1 MHIKTKYVIGAAVVL
16 ICSVLYYFW
25 YLGGTAESY
34 EDITDLSSEYNVDA
48 EVAAAQQQLDEGNVT
63 AATVYTKDAG
73 KPGLALTFDGLPD
86 PTTTAQLVDLL
97 KKYDVQATFF
107 VEGSNCAV
115 DTDSVLLLL
124 DQHVTIGNYTYT
136 GLTKLEKQPQDSVLE
151 QLIKTQKVLE
161 VLTGQRPTLFKA
173 PATSY
178 VPDVLKTAAAA
189 GLRSAVKTDVYVQK
203 DSIKTDED
211 AAAFVQSVSQG
222 SIVSLVVGTPTNA
235 IVYTPGKT
243 DERPAKDKQPNL
255 KIREDTGAKH
265 EPIVDVTERILKAM
279 KAKNVK
285 SLDITDLRQIK
296 RAETTAASPAVPQ
309 PVSLVHPASFASWL
323 HTAMMQAAAAVC
335 QPVLAAEPA
344 ANQAPGKL
352 TPDVQAQMAAHPAV
366 PAPSQNAAPPRMIY
380 TTEPAVAF
388 AFAGLSKPNVVYKTL
403 DFLQKNHAHGTFFV
417 MDNELKANPKLVQ
430 DIIASGNEAAIGIRS
445 LKSSNY
451 ETTKRQIQ
459 TVQQGLAKLGVHTN
473 LMMQPWG
480 KITDDTYRAVADMKG
495 VMYAPTLNIVN
506 SKHQDYTSADAVMK
520 EQFGKFVYSVGRGWI
535 LYFRLDYYHDDDL
548 AVQVMDLIK
557 RHKIDNIAYN
567 SFYDDPKVNTHN
579 DSAYA
584 IESIG
589 HILQHTDE
597 LYTIDTH
604 KQYAQDGAAYV
615 RPRNLS
621 FHDFMQK
628 RYIGNEAINNDLMF
642 GFTVEEKRYRDLTG
656 LVHTDKPV
664 VFFTFDDFGN
674 DEAINHLL
682 YVFRKHH
689 AKATFFVLTRNVM
702 KNPNIIRAI
711 AMEDHDVASHSEEHH
726 PMDGTNYA
734 KAYAQYLVDY
744 GTADAK
750 LRDIVGD
757 LYHSDGT
764 PVYHPF
770 FRPPTLT
777 ASRAGFKALYDT
789 GYEYII
795 AGSYSTHDYEQP
807 DLQHMIQAIKEG
819 IFDKN
824 GHVIKGAVLVMHMS
838 DTSVYTAPALDLLMT
853 INDARADDDPAKFY
867 PMPLSA
873 YLRNGYSQADYTQQ
887 RAPKKGKTTDCDS
900 SEQQDEA
907 LLYQGMGY

>member
-1 MHIKTKYVIGAAVVL
+1 MHIKTKYVIGAVVVL
-16 ICSVLYYFW
+16 ICSMLYYFW
-25 YLGGTAESY
+25 YLGSATESY

-73 KPGLALTFDGLPD
+73 RAGLALTFDGLPD

-115 DTDSVLLLL
+115 DTDAVLLLL
-124 DQHVTIGNYTYT
+124 DKHVTIGNYTYT

-151 QLIKTQKVLE
+151 QLIKTQKVLG
-161 VLTGQRPTLFKA
+161 VLTGQQPALFKA
-173 PATSY
+173 PSTSY

-189 GLRSAVKTDVYVQK
+189 GLQSAVKTDVYVPK
-203 DSIKTDED
+203 DSIKTDEA
-211 AAAFVQSVSQG
+211 AAAFVQSVPQG

-235 IVYTPGKT
+235 IVYTSGKT

-279 KAKNVK
+279 KAKNVP
-285 SLDITDLRQIK
+285 SLEVTDLRQIK
-296 RAETTAASPAVPQ
+296 RAETTTASPAVPQ
-309 PVSLVHPASFASWL
+309 PVSLARHTSVVSWL
-323 HTAMMQAAAAVC
+323 HTVMVQATAAVFL
-335 QPVLAAEPA
+335 PVYAAEPA
-344 ANQAPGKL
+344 ANQGAGTL
-352 TPDVQAQMAAHPAV
+352 TPDVKAQMAVQPAAPAV
-366 PAPSQNAAPPRMIY
+366 SQTAAAAPPRMIY

-451 ETTKRQIQ
+451 ETTKRQIT

-495 VMYAPTLNIVN
+495 VMYTPTLNIVN

-548 AVQVMDLIK
+548 VVNVMDLIK

-567 SFYDDPKVNTHN
+567 SFYDDPKVNIRN

-597 LYTIDTH
+597 LYSIDTH

-615 RPRNLS
+615 RPRDIP
-621 FHDFMQK
+621 FHQFIRD
-628 RYIGNEAINNDLMF
+628 RYIGNEAIEDDNMF

-656 LVHTDKPV
+656 LIHTDKPV

-674 DEAINHLL
+674 DSAVNHLL

-689 AKATFFVLTRNVM
+689 AKATFFVLTKNVM
-702 KNPNIIRAI
+702 KNPNLVRAI
-711 AMEDHDVASHSEEHH
+711 AMDGHDVASHSEEHH
-726 PMDGTNYA
+726 PMDGTSYA
-734 KAYAQYLVDY
+734 KAYARYLVDY

-750 LRDIVGD
+750 LRDIIGD

-764 PVYHPF
+764 PVYHQF

-789 GYEYII
+789 GYEYIV
-795 AGSYSTHDYEQP
+795 AGSYSTHDYMQP

-838 DTSVYTAPALDLLMT
+838 DQAVYTAPALDLLMT

-873 YLRNGYSQADYTQQ
+873 YLCSGYSQAQTDKKK
-887 RAPKKGKTTDCDS
+887 ALPKEKEK
-900 SEQQDEA
+900 QDEA
-907 LLYQGMGY
+907 LLYQDMGY

>member
-16 ICSVLYYFW
+16 ICSMLYYFW

-34 EDITDLSSEYNVDA
+34 ADITDLSSEYNVDA

-73 KPGLALTFDGLPD
+73 KSGLALTFDGLPD

-173 PATSY
+173 PNTSY

-189 GLRSAVKTDVYVQK
+189 GLQSAVKTDVYVQK

-211 AAAFVQSVSQG
+211 AAAFVQSVPQG

-235 IVYTPGKT
+235 VVYTPGKT

-265 EPIVDVTERILKAM
+265 ESIVDVTERILKAM

-309 PVSLVHPASFASWL
+309 PVSWASHTAVVSWL
-323 HTAMMQAAAAVC
+323 HTVMMQAAAAVC
-335 QPVLAAEPA
+335 QPVWAAEPA
-344 ANQAPGKL
+344 ANQGAGKL
-352 TPDVQAQMAAHPAV
+352 TTDVQAQMAAHPAV
-366 PAPSQNAAPPRMIY
+366 PAPSQTAAPPRMIY

-567 SFYDDPKVNTHN
+567 SFYDDPKVNARN

-615 RPRNLS
+615 RPRDIS
-621 FHDFMQK
+621 FHQFIRD
-628 RYIGNEAINNDLMF
+628 RYIGNEAIEDDNMF
-642 GFTVEEKRYRDLTG
+642 GFTVEEKRYRNLTG

-674 DEAINHLL
+674 DSAVNHLL

-689 AKATFFVLTRNVM
+689 AKATFFVLTKNVM
-702 KNPNIIRAI
+702 KNPNLVRAI
-711 AMEDHDVASHSEEHH
+711 AMEGHDVASHSEEHH

-734 KAYAQYLVDY
+734 KAYARYLVDY

-789 GYEYII
+789 GYEYIV

-838 DTSVYTAPALDLLMT
+838 DTSVYTATALDLLMT

-873 YLRNGYSQADYTQQ
+873 YLCNGYNQADDT
-887 RAPKKGKTTDCDS
+887 KKRLHRGVRTREHDLLEKHGES
-900 SEQQDEA
+900 

>member
-1 MHIKTKYVIGAAVVL
+1 MNT
-16 ICSVLYYFW
+16 
-25 YLGGTAESY
+25 T
-34 EDITDLSSEYNVDA
+34 
-48 EVAAAQQQLDEGNVT
+48 
-63 AATVYTKDAG
+63 TVYTKDAG
-73 KPGLALTFDGLPD
+73 KTGLALTFDGLPD
-86 PTTTAQLVDLL
+86 PATTAKLVDLL
-97 KKYDVQATFF
+97 KKYDVQAAFF
-107 VEGSNCAV
+107 VEGANGAV
-115 DTDSVLLLL
+115 DKDSVMLLL
-124 DQHVTIGNYTYT
+124 DKHVTIGNYTYT

-151 QLIKTQKVLE
+151 QLIKTQKVLD
-161 VLTGQRPTLFKA
+161 VLTGQQPTLFKA

-178 VPDVLKTAAAA
+178 VPDVLKTASAA
-189 GLRSAVKTDVYVQK
+189 GLQSAVKTDVYVPK

-211 AAAFVQSVSQG
+211 AAAFVQSVPQG

-235 IVYTPGKT
+235 VVYTPGKT

-279 KAKNVK
+279 KEKNVQ
-285 SLDITDLRQIK
+285 SLAVTDLRQIK

-309 PVSLVHPASFASWL
+309 PVSLAHHKKLVSWL
-323 HTAMMQAAAAVC
+323 HTAIAQAASAVC
-335 QPVLAAEPA
+335 LPVSAAEPTVNQAAGQLTPDVKAQMAAHTAAPA
-344 ANQAPGKL
+344 ANQA
-352 TPDVQAQMAAHPAV
+352 AAV
-366 PAPSQNAAPPRMIY
+366 APPRMIY

-403 DFLQKNHAHGTFFV
+403 DFLKQNHAHGTFFV

-451 ETTKRQIQ
+451 ETTKRQIT

-480 KITDDTYRAVADMKG
+480 KITDDTYRAVADTKG

-535 LYFRLDYYHDDDL
+535 LYFRQNYYHDDDL
-548 AVQVMDLIK
+548 VVNVMDLIK

-567 SFYDDPKVNTHN
+567 SFYDDPKVNAHN

-615 RPRNLS
+615 RPRDIT
-621 FHDFMQK
+621 FHQFIHD
-628 RYIGNEAINNDLMF
+628 RYIGNEAIEDDNMF

-656 LVHTDKPV
+656 LIHTDKPV

-674 DEAINHLL
+674 DSAVNHLL

-702 KNPNIIRAI
+702 RNPNLVRAI
-711 AMEDHDVASHSEEHH
+711 AMEGHDVASHSEEHH

-734 KAYAQYLVDY
+734 KAYSRYLVDY

-750 LRDIVGD
+750 LRDIIGD

-764 PVYHPF
+764 PVYHQF

-777 ASRAGFKALYDT
+777 ASKAGFKALYDT
-789 GYEYII
+789 GYEYIV

-838 DTSVYTAPALDLLMT
+838 DAAVYTAPALDLLMT

-873 YLRNGYSQADYTQQ
+873 YLCNGYSQAHT
-887 RAPKKGKTTDCDS
+887 AKSKSLPKE
-900 SEQQDEA
+900 EQEQEQDES

>member
-1 MHIKTKYVIGAAVVL
+1 MHVKTKYVIGAAVVL
-16 ICSVLYYFW
+16 ICSMLYYFW

-34 EDITDLSSEYNVDA
+34 ADITDLSSEYNVDA

-73 KPGLALTFDGLPD
+73 KSGLALTFDGLPD

-189 GLRSAVKTDVYVQK
+189 GLQSAVKTDVYVQK

-211 AAAFVQSVSQG
+211 AVAFIQSVPQG

-235 IVYTPGKT
+235 VVYTPGKT

-296 RAETTAASPAVPQ
+296 RAETTADSPAVPQ
-309 PVSLVHPASFASWL
+309 PVSWL
-323 HTAMMQAAAAVC
+323 HNAVKQALAVVC
-335 QPVLAAEPA
+335 LPVSAAEQA
-344 ANQAPGKL
+344 ANQTASQL
-352 TPDVQAQMAAHPAV
+352 TPDVKAQMAVHNTALATNQTAV
-366 PAPSQNAAPPRMIY
+366 TAPPRMIY

-567 SFYDDPKVNTHN
+567 SFYDDPKVNGRN

-615 RPRNLS
+615 RPRDIS
-621 FHDFMQK
+621 FHQFIRD
-628 RYIGNEAINNDLMF
+628 RYIGNEAIEDDNMF

-674 DEAINHLL
+674 DSAVNHLL

-689 AKATFFVLTRNVM
+689 AKATFFVLTKNVM
-702 KNPNIIRAI
+702 KNPNLVRAI
-711 AMEDHDVASHSEEHH
+711 AMEGHDVASHSEEHH

-734 KAYAQYLVDY
+734 KAYARYLVDY

-838 DTSVYTAPALDLLMT
+838 DLAVYTAPALDLLMT

-873 YLRNGYSQADYTQQ
+873 YLCNGYSQAGT
-887 RAPKKGKTTDCDS
+887 AKAKALPKE
-900 SEQQDEA
+900 EQKQDEA

>member
-388 AFAGLSKPNVVYKTL
+388 AFASLSKPNVVYKTL

-734 KAYAQYLVDY
+734 KAYARYLVDY

>member
-1 MHIKTKYVIGAAVVL
+1 MHIKTKYVIGAVVVL
-16 ICSVLYYFW
+16 ICSMLYYFW
-25 YLGGTAESY
+25 YLGDSTAAY

-48 EVAAAQQQLDEGNVT
+48 EVAAAQQQLDEENVT

-73 KPGLALTFDGLPD
+73 KTGLALTFDGLPD

-107 VEGSNCAV
+107 IEGSNCAV
-115 DTDSVLLLL
+115 DKDAVLLLL
-124 DQHVTIGNYTYT
+124 DPHVTIGNYTYT

-151 QLIKTQKVLE
+151 QLIKTQKVLN
-161 VLTGQRPTLFKA
+161 VLTGQYPELFKA

-189 GLRSAVKTDVYVQK
+189 GLQSAVKTDVYVPK

-211 AAAFVQSVSQG
+211 AIAFVQSVPQG
-222 SIVSLVVGTPTNA
+222 SIVSFVVGTPTNA

-265 EPIVDVTERILKAM
+265 EPIVAVTERILKAM
-279 KAKNVK
+279 QEKHIQ
-285 SLDITDLRQIK
+285 SLAVTDLRQIK
-296 RAETTAASPAVPQ
+296 RAETTAVSSPVPQ
-309 PVSLVHPASFASWL
+309 PISWL
-323 HTAMMQAAAAVC
+323 HNAVKQALAVVC
-335 QPVLAAEPA
+335 LPVSAAEQGA
-344 ANQAPGKL
+344 KQTASQL
-352 TPDVQAQMAAHPAV
+352 TPDVKAQMAVHNTAPATKQTAV
-366 PAPSQNAAPPRMIY
+366 TAPPRMIY

-388 AFAGLSKPNVVYKTL
+388 AFSGLSKPHVVYKTL
-403 DFLQKNHAHGTFFV
+403 DFLKKNHAHGTFFV

-430 DIIASGNEAAIGIRS
+430 DIIASGNEAAIGIRF
-445 LKSSNY
+445 LKNSNY
-451 ETTKRQIQ
+451 ETTRRQIT
-459 TVQQGLAKLGVHTN
+459 TVQQGLAKLGVQTN

-520 EQFGKFVYSVGRGWI
+520 KQFGKFVYSVGRGWI

-548 AVQVMDLIK
+548 VVNVMDLIK
-557 RHKIDNIAYN
+557 RHKIDNIAYH
-567 SFYDDPKVNTHN
+567 SFYDDPKVNGNN

-589 HILQHTDE
+589 HILQHTE
-597 LYTIDTH
+597 LLYTIDTH
-604 KQYAQDGAAYV
+604 KQYAQDGIAYV
-615 RPRNLS
+615 RPRNIT

-628 RYIGNEAINNDLMF
+628 RYIGNKAVDNALMA
-642 GFTVEEKRYRDLTG
+642 GFTIEENRYRDLTG
-656 LVHTDKPV
+656 LIHTDKPV
-664 VFFTFDDFGN
+664 VFFTFDDFGT
-674 DEAINHLL
+674 DAAINHLL

-689 AKATFFVLTRNVM
+689 AKATFFVLTKNIM
-702 KNPNIIRAI
+702 KNPNIIRTI
-711 AMEDHDVASHSEEHH
+711 AMEGHDVASHSEEHH
-726 PMDGTNYA
+726 PMDGTKYA
-734 KAYAQYLVDY
+734 KAYARYLVDY
-744 GTADAK
+744 GMADAK

-789 GYEYII
+789 GYEYIV

-838 DTSVYTAPALDLLMT
+838 DTSVYTATALDLLMT

-873 YLRNGYSQADYTQQ
+873 YLCNGYNQADDT
-887 RAPKKGKTTDCDS
+887 KKRLHRGVRTREHDLLEKHGES
-900 SEQQDEA
+900 

>member
-567 SFYDDPKVNTHN
+567 SFYDDPKVNTRN

-734 KAYAQYLVDY
+734 KAYARYLVDY

>member
-1 MHIKTKYVIGAAVVL
+1 MPIKTKYIIGAVVVL
-16 ICSVLYYFW
+16 ICSMLYYFW
-25 YLGGTAESY
+25 YLGSVTESY
-34 EDITDLSSEYNVDA
+34 DDITDLTSEYNVDTEVA
-48 EVAAAQQQLDEGNVT
+48 EVQQQLEDGHVT
-63 AATVYTKDAG
+63 AATVYTKDPG
-73 KPGLALTFDGLPD
+73 KYGFAITFDGLPD
-86 PTTTAQLVDLL
+86 LATTAKIVDLL
-97 KKYDVQATFF
+97 KKYDVHATFF
-107 VEGSNCAV
+107 IEGSNAAEDKQNV
-115 DTDSVLLLL
+115 LVLL
-124 DQHVTIGNYTYT
+124 DSHVTIGNYTYT
-136 GLTKLEKQPQDSVLE
+136 GLTKLEKQPTDSVLE
-151 QLIKTQKVLE
+151 QLMKTQQVLF
-161 VLTGQRPTLFKA
+161 VLTGQRPELFKA
-173 PATSY
+173 PSTSY
-178 VPDVLKTAAAA
+178 IPDVLKMAAAA
-189 GLRSAVKTDVYVQK
+189 GLQSAVKTDVYVPI
-203 DSIKTDED
+203 DRIKTDED
-211 AAAFVQSVSQG
+211 ANAFVQSVPQG

-243 DERPAKDKQPNL
+243 DERPAKDKQPNV

-265 EPIVDVTERILKAM
+265 EPIVDVTERMLKAM
-279 KAKNVK
+279 KHNNIP
-285 SLDITDLRQIK
+285 SLAITDLRRIK
-296 RAETTAASPAVPQ
+296 RAETPTPSSDVPQ
-309 PVSLVHPASFASWL
+309 PVSWL
-323 HTAMMQAAAAVC
+323 YGTAKQVLAVMC
-335 QPVLAAEPA
+335 QPVLAAEPIV
-344 ANQAPGKL
+344 NQTTNQL
-352 TPDVQAQMAAHPAV
+352 TPDVKAQMIGNNTLPAS
-366 PAPSQNAAPPRMIY
+366 SQSATITPPRMIY
-380 TTEPAVAF
+380 TTKPAVAF
-388 AFAGLSKPNVVYKTL
+388 VFAGLSKPNVVYKTL

-459 TVQQGLAKLGVHTN
+459 TVQQGLAKWGVHTN

-480 KITDDTYRAVADMKG
+480 KITDNTYRAVADTHG
-495 VMYAPTLNIVN
+495 IMYAPTLNIVN

-548 AVQVMDLIK
+548 VVHVMDLIK
-557 RHKIDNIAYN
+557 RHKIDNIAYH
-567 SFYDDPKVNTHN
+567 SFYDDPKVNVHN

-589 HILQHTDE
+589 HILQDTDK
-597 LYTIDTH
+597 LYTIDPQ
-604 KQYAQDGAAYV
+604 KQYAQDGSTYI
-615 RPRNLS
+615 RPRNIT

-628 RYIGNEAINNDLMF
+628 CYIGNKAVEDDNMF

-656 LVHTDKPV
+656 CIHTDKPV

-674 DEAINHLL
+674 DAAINHLL

-689 AKATFFVLTRNVM
+689 AKATFFVLTKNIM

-711 AMEDHDVASHSEEHH
+711 AMEGHDVSSHSEEHH
-726 PMDGTNYA
+726 PMNGTNYA
-734 KAYAQYLVDY
+734 KAYARYLVDY

-757 LYHSDGT
+757 LHHSDGT
-764 PVYHPF
+764 PVYHPY

-789 GYEYII
+789 GYEYIV
-795 AGSYSTHDYEQP
+795 AGSYSTHDYMQP

-838 DTSVYTAPALDLLMT
+838 DTSVYTATALDLLMT

-873 YLRNGYSQADYTQQ
+873 YLRDGYSQADYTQN
-887 RAPKKGKTTDCDS
+887 RIRKEKKIQERDS
-900 SEQQDEA
+900 LEQQDPS
-907 LLYQGMGY
+907 LLYQNMGY